1 MNSTYVKKLR
11 LRQDLQDLRSEHH
24 LTQEQLAKKAGVS
37 RGDIQLLE
45 NGRST
50 DQSVVLDILECLD
63 VSEERWTQIV
73 NTARAASEDGWWESD
88 KNIGERQA
96 LCANLEAGASVI
108 RTYEQNYAPGLLQVP
123 EYVRALTDTFNLE
136 PVPGTVNGIL
146 GGRARRQRMLRR
158 PGGPLFEVVIDEVAI
173 RRLSAPP
180 DVTRKQ
186 LAHMADISAA
196 DKRIAL
202 RILPINARIRDFTV
216 PRSGF
221 TLYTYPDAGDPRVAA
236 VDTVTE
242 DVILTAADQ
251 VAAYEKLY
259 EVLAEA
265 SLSPA
270 ESAELLAEAAAELED

>member
-11 LRQDLQDLRSEHH
+11 LRQDLQALRSEHH

-50 DQSVVLDILECLD
+50 DQSVVLDILECLEVGED
-63 VSEERWTQIV
+63 RWTQVV

-88 KNIGERQA
+88 KNIGDRQA
-96 LCANLEAGASVI
+96 LAANLEAGASAI
-108 RTYEQNYAPGLLQVP
+108 RQYEPTYVPGLLQTP
-123 EYVRALTDTFNLE
+123 EYVQALTDTFSLE
-136 PVPGTVNGIL
+136 PAPGSNKGIL
-146 GGRARRQRMLRR
+146 AGRARRQRMVRR
-158 PGGPLFEVVIDEVAI
+158 PGGPDFEVVLDEVAI

-180 DVTRKQ
+180 GVMKQQ
-186 LAHMADISAA
+186 LASMADTTGTH
-196 DKRIAL
+196 DRIML
-202 RILPINARIRDFTV
+202 RILPVNARIRDFTV

-221 TLYTYPDAGDPRVAA
+221 TLYAYPDPGDPRVVS

-242 DVILTAADQ
+242 DVILTEDAQ
-251 VAAYEKLY
+251 TAAYEKLY
-259 EVLAEA
+259 EILAEA

-270 ESAELLAEAAAELED
+270 ESADLLAEVASALED